1 MNDLYDDDDV
11 LQRGGNTEGRNQ
23 QPSGSQDQV
32 EHKNKGVGR
41 GAKENKGGTG
51 EEEYGHQRG
60 RRRGT
65 FQVCFLHTETYL
77 GFLYSCWLFFKF
89 HTARIS
95 QLSTEF

>member
-1 MNDLYDDDDV
+1 M

-51 EEEYGHQRG
+51 EEEYSHQRG

-65 FQVCFLHTETYL
+65 FKVCFLHSET
-77 GFLYSCWLFFKF
+77 FRVSYSCWLFFEF
-89 HTARIS
+89 HTAIIS
-95 QLSTEF
+95 QLSKEF